1 MSLSPLLITSSGTTT
16 TYIPLSTAYP
26 AQAGCSSLFV
36 NPAVDGGDELFA
48 FDPSYAAHNDG
59 PACMPPRATLWWG
72 QDTATD
78 LTTRT
83 ELGGYKMVCPE
94 AYKTVAMSVL
104 DKSSTRV
111 GCCPSWVF
119 TETQNTQTSKFI
131 QLMLRSCRG
140 YNFVD
145 WASAPNPRQCNSP
158 LPAEMVTYIQAVDS
172 GTWTTTSTS
181 ISEPSSIWGVQVNG
195 ILFAKPVA
203 TSTNAIT
210 STAPSSTEASEGTSH
225 PSGLGRRA
233 KIGIGIGS
241 AMAFI
246 LLCTVSVFGV
256 SFWRRKRRATTTSP
270 SQVAIEPEYS
280 EEDQKSF
287 HHVRTE
293 ERHDLQQTDSM
304 RHVGMG

>member
-1 MSLSPLLITSSGTTT
+1 MSLSPILITSSGTTT
-16 TYIPLSTAYP
+16 TYLPLSTAYP

-36 NPAVDGGDELFA
+36 NPAVEGGDRLFA
-48 FDPSYAAHNDG
+48 FDPGYAAHNSG
-59 PACMPPRATLWWG
+59 PACMPPQATLWWG

-111 GCCPSWVF
+111 GCCPS
-119 TETQNTQTSKFI
+119 
-131 QLMLRSCRG
+131 G

-145 WASAPNPRQCNSP
+145 WATAPNPIQCNSP
-158 LPAEMVTYIQAVDS
+158 LPAEVVTYIQAVPS

-181 ISEPSSIWGVQVNG
+181 IAEPSSIWGVQVNG

-203 TSTNAIT
+203 TSTNLIT
-210 STAPSSTEASEGTSH
+210 SNAAPSSTEASESTSH
-225 PSGLGRRA
+225 HSGLAREA

-241 AMAFI
+241 AMAF
-246 LLCTVSVFGV
+246 LFLCAVLVIGAL
-256 SFWRRKRRATTTSP
+256 FWKRKRRSMTTSP
-270 SQVAIEPEYS
+270 SQIAIEPQYS

-293 ERHDLQQTDSM
+293 ERHDEQQVDST